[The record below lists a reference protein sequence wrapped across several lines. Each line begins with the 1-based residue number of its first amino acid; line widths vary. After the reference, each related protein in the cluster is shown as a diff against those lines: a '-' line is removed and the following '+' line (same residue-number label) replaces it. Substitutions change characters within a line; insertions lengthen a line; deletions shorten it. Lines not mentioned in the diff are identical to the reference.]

1 MWGQNMMTNKAV
13 RGAAHDFWRNREIQT
28 SVGPVRVQ
36 DAYVAQATEAMT
48 YLRQRLTA
56 QEFQAVIGLD
66 PFNEP
71 FDGGLDGG
79 SGVEWEKAR
88 LLPFYQRMRGAMDAA
103 GWAAKPAF
111 VEPLPFWNTGFFE
124 EGGLSSVGALGTR
137 YVFNS
142 HFYDGARMTIDPR
155 PAADGV
161 YDAAMNEIRDRA
173 RTLATA
179 PFVSEFG
186 NRLSGTG
193 SGRTPWMVRAMYQAM
208 DYGVPGRDW
217 WGRAASGGD
226 VLSSTHW
233 HWDVYSGRHHELMNG
248 NPDKV
253 KTEGDAW
260 NDEDF
265 SVVRTDDTG
274 NVTLRL
280 DRRVLDRLYPT
291 GVAGDTLAFA
301 YEDLARSGYGGQG
314 RQAPWLAVPSEMPN
328 VAALVQDR
336 QFGVLV
342 WRAPA
347 TTPGAPTELHLPG
360 SFTPTGTV
368 VVSDIATLHGL
379 PASGPVRTALENGSP
394 SARRLLIDQGAA
406 ETVHVALVVNATTG
420 PPVTADRLAAA
431 RAELTAWTNERFPA
445 G

>member
-1 MWGQNMMTNKAV
+1 
-13 RGAAHDFWRNREIQT
+13 
-28 SVGPVRVQ
+28 
-36 DAYVAQATEAMT
+36 
-48 YLRQRLTA
+48 
-56 QEFQAVIGLD
+56 
-66 PFNEP
+66 
-71 FDGGLDGG
+71 
-79 SGVEWEKAR
+79 
-88 LLPFYQRMRGAMDAA
+88 MRAAMDAA

-124 EGGLSSVGALGTR
+124 QGGLSSVGALGTR

-142 HFYDGARMTIDPR
+142 HFYDGARMTIDPT
-155 PAADGV
+155 AASDGV

-186 NRLSGTG
+186 NRMSGTG

-217 WGRAASGGD
+217 WDDAASGGD

-253 KTEGDAW
+253 RTEGDAW

-274 NVTLRL
+274 AVTLRL

-291 GVAGDTLAFA
+291 AVAGDTLAFA

-314 RQAPWLAVPSEMPN
+314 QQAAWLAAPAGMPN
-328 VAALVQDR
+328 VAALVKDR

-347 TTPGAPTELHLPG
+347 TAPGSPTELHLPG
-360 SFTPTGTV
+360 SFTPAGTV
-368 VVSDIATLHGL
+368 VVGDVAALHGR
-379 PASGPVRTALENGSP
+379 PATGPVRAAPENGSP

-406 ETVHVALVVNATTG
+406 GAVHVALVVNAATG
-420 PPVTADRLAAA
+420 PAVTADQLAAA
-431 RAELTAWTNERFPA
+431 RAELTAWAGERFPA